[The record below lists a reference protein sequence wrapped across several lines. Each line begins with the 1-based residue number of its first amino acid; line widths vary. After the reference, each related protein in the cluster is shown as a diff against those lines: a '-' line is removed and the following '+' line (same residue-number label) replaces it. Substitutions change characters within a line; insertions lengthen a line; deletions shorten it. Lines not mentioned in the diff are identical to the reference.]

1 MNSFVP
7 ALAFLN
13 AWEIVLILA
22 VVVLFFGVKK
32 LPGLARGFGQGI
44 KEFKTAVREEESDK
58 TEVDTKK

>member
-1 MNSFVP
+1 VNSFVP